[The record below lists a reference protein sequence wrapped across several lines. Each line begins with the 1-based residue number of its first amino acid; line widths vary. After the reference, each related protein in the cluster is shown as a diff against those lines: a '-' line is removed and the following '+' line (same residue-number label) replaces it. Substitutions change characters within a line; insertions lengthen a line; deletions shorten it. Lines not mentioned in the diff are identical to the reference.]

1 MKCKLFVSLI
11 FMGFVLISCGQ
22 SNSNGGQSL
31 GASASNSETI
41 AAAAF
46 KQAITAKG
54 VQVLDVRTANEFN
67 GGHIT
72 HALQANWMDKKE
84 FADRTQHL
92 DKNQPIYIYCQAG
105 GRSASAQTYLIE
117 KGFKVINLEGGM
129 SNWKMN
135 GFPVDGGGNIP
146 QMRTTDLE
154 KVIATNKI
162 VLVDIGADWC
172 PPCRKML
179 PVLEILKKQPSHPF
193 YFLAVD
199 GGNDID
205 VMKALNSEGLP
216 TFIIFKNGKE
226 TWRHQGI
233 VTLEDFNNALK

>member
-11 FMGFVLISCGQ
+11 AMGFVLMSCGQ
-22 SNSNGGQSL
+22 SNSSGTKNEATTSNNGG
-31 GASASNSETI
+31 TI
-41 AAAAF
+41 TAAAF
-46 KQAITAKG
+46 KQAISSQA

-67 GGHIT
+67 GGHIQ
-72 HALQANWMDKKE
+72 HALQANWMDKNE

-92 DKNQPIYIYCQAG
+92 DKSQPVYVYCQAG
-105 GRSASAQTYLIE
+105 GRSASAQSFLVE
-117 KGFKVINLEGGM
+117 KGFKVFNLEGGM

-135 GFPVDGGGNIP
+135 GFPVEGAGTVA
-146 QMRTTDLE
+146 QMRMTDVE
-154 KVIATNKI
+154 KIIASNKI

-179 PVLEILKKQPSHPF
+179 PVLAELKKQTTPTF

-205 VMKALNSEGLP
+205 VMKALHAEGLP
-216 TFIIFKNGKE
+216 TFIIYKNGVE
-226 TWRHQGI
+226 TWRKQGI
-233 VTLEDFNNALK
+233 VTLADFNNALK

>member
-1 MKCKLFVSLI
+1 M

-22 SNSNGGQSL
+22 SNSNGAQAVTS
-31 GASASNSETI
+31 SSNNGETI
-41 AAAAF
+41 AAASF
-46 KQAITAKG
+46 KQAIATKG

-67 GGHIT
+67 GGHIS
-72 HALQANWMDKKE
+72 HALQANWMDKTE

-92 DKNQPIYIYCQAG
+92 DKSQPIYVYCQAG
-105 GRSASAQTYLIE
+105 GRSASAQAFLIE
-117 KGFKVINLEGGM
+117 KGYKVINLEGGM

-135 GFPVDGGGNIP
+135 GFPVDGAGDVP
-146 QMRTTDLE
+146 QMRMLDLE
-154 KVIATNKI
+154 KIIASNKI
-162 VLVDIGADWC
+162 VLVDVGTDWC

-179 PVLEILKKQPSHPF
+179 PVLEALKKQPANPF

-205 VMKALNSEGLP
+205 VMKALHSEGLP
-216 TFIIFKNGKE
+216 NFIIFKDGKE

>member
-1 MKCKLFVSLI
+1 MKCKFFVSLL

-22 SNSNGGQSL
+22 SNTNGAQPVAS
-31 GASASNSETI
+31 SASNGETI
-41 AAAAF
+41 PAAKF
-46 KQAITAKG
+46 KQAIASQS

-67 GGHIT
+67 GGHIS
-72 HALQANWMDKKE
+72 HALQANWMDKTE

-105 GRSASAQTYLIE
+105 GRSASAQAFLIE
-117 KGFKVINLEGGM
+117 KGYKVINLEGGM

-146 QMRTTDLE
+146 QMRMTDME

-179 PVLEILKKQPSHPF
+179 PVLETLKKQPANPF

-199 GGNDID
+199 GGNDIE
-205 VMKALNSEGLP
+205 VMKALHSEGLP
-216 TFIIFKNGKE
+216 TFIIFKDGKE

-233 VTLEDFNNALK
+233 VSLEDLNNALK

>member
-1 MKCKLFVSLI
+1 M

-22 SNSNGGQSL
+22 SNTNGAQPVAS
-31 GASASNSETI
+31 SASNGETI
-41 AAAAF
+41 PAATF
-46 KQAITAKG
+46 KQAIASQS

-67 GGHIT
+67 GGHIS
-72 HALQANWMDKKE
+72 HALQANWMDKTE

-105 GRSASAQTYLIE
+105 GRSASAQAFLIE
-117 KGFKVINLEGGM
+117 KGYKVINLEGGM

-135 GFPVDGGGNIP
+135 GFPVEGGGNIP
-146 QMRTTDLE
+146 QMRMSDME

-179 PVLEILKKQPSHPF
+179 PVLAELKKQPANPF

-205 VMKALNSEGLP
+205 VMKALHSEGLP
-216 TFIIFKNGKE
+216 NFIIFKDGKE

>member
-1 MKCKLFVSLI
+1 
-11 FMGFVLISCGQ
+11 
-22 SNSNGGQSL
+22 
-31 GASASNSETI
+31 
-41 AAAAF
+41 
-46 KQAITAKG
+46 
-54 VQVLDVRTANEFN
+54 
-67 GGHIT
+67 
-72 HALQANWMDKKE
+72 
-84 FADRTQHL
+84 
-92 DKNQPIYIYCQAG
+92 
-105 GRSASAQTYLIE
+105 
-117 KGFKVINLEGGM
+117 
-129 SNWKMN
+129 
-135 GFPVDGGGNIP
+135 
-146 QMRTTDLE
+146 MRTTDLE